1 MTSTQED
8 QRRMR
13 LREWREQ
20 VAFLTLKELALKLGT
35 TESAVSLWE
44 RDLRRPRIPMQRK
57 IAEAL
62 GIKPWQ
68 IIWPE
73 SAGKESAAAA

>member
-1 MTSTQED
+1 MSDLQED
-8 QRRMR
+8 QRRMT
-13 LREWREQ
+13 LREWRET
-20 VAFLTLKELALKLGT
+20 VAFLTLKEFAARLHA

-44 RDLRRPRIPMQRK
+44 RGLRKPRIPTQRK

-68 IIWPE
+68 IIWTDAP
-73 SAGKESAAAA
+73 GKPLAA